1 MIRITAKDCDIYVAV
16 DKQVGLCYIIP
27 MVDID
32 EWDDDAI
39 KSVNVKQLEQY
50 LENWNEIQRL
60 YEIERE
66 KNR

>member
-1 MIRITAKDCDIYVAV
+1 M

>member
-1 MIRITAKDCDIYVAV
+1 M

-32 EWDDDAI
+32 EWDDDEI
-39 KSVNVKQLEQY
+39 KSVNVKQLKQY

-60 YEIERE
+60 YETEKE